1 MKFVVDTNVLFSFFW
16 KNSVTYKLLL
26 KLEVYS
32 PEYALEEIKK
42 YEKEIMKKTGLSKKE
57 FNELRKELA
66 ISVNF
71 IPIDD
76 YRGKL
81 KEALKISP
89 DENDIDFF
97 SLCLKLNLPLW
108 SNDKLLKNQ
117 KRIIVLNTYD
127 VLDRIT

>member
-1 MKFVVDTNVLFSFFW
+1 MKFVADTNILFSFFW

-42 YEKEIMKKTGLSKKE
+42 YEKEIIKKTGLSKKE
-57 FNELRKELA
+57 FNELRKELVIA
-66 ISVNF
+66 VDF
-71 IPIDD
+71 IPIGD
-76 YRGKL
+76 YKSKL
-81 KEALKISP
+81 KEALKICL

-117 KRIIVLNTYD
+117 KKIIVLNTYN
-127 VLDRIT
+127 VLERIS

>member
-1 MKFVVDTNVLFSFFW
+1 MKFVVDTNILFSFFW

-32 PEYALEEIKK
+32 PECALEEIKK
-42 YEKEIMKKTGLSKKE
+42 YEKEIIKKTGLSKKE
-57 FNELRKELA
+57 FNELRKELVIA
-66 ISVNF
+66 VDF
-71 IPIDD
+71 IPIED
-76 YRGKL
+76 YKSKL
-81 KEALKISP
+81 KEALKICP

-117 KRIIVLNTYD
+117 KKIIVLNTYN
-127 VLDRIT
+127 VLDRIS